1 MRSGGRLLH
10 TDDQLLPAGQAGR
23 PRLRSAG
30 RASGDQGSDRT
41 IRRTGDLARPADRPA
56 AGLTVLGGLS
66 READATFCQ
75 LTCCRDGGVRAFW
88 GRWGMRSPSERRDR
102 AARYVTLAITAR
114 RNGDIRLA
122 CMLMDRVARLMELAD
137 AAEAG
142 QIAPPP
148 SSTSSVVRS
157 HPVERASA
165 TTTNAAKR
173 QQ

>member
-75 LTCCRDGGVRAFW
+75 LTCCRDGGGRAFW

-102 AARYVTLAITAR
+102 AARYVNLGLNAPPK
-114 RNGDIRLA
+114 GDIPLA
-122 CMLMDRVARLMELAD
+122 LLMIGKGARPL
-137 AAEAG
+137 G
-142 QIAPPP
+142 I
-148 SSTSSVVRS
+148 
-157 HPVERASA
+157 
-165 TTTNAAKR
+165 
-173 QQ
+173 